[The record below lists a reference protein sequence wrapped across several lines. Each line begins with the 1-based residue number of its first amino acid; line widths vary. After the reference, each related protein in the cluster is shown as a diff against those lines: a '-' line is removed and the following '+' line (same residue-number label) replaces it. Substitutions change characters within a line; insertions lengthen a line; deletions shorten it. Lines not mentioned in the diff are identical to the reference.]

1 MSLVELAENNSRSWS
16 ERWAVHHHKDLLLL
30 WFGCYPCCRSSRMSA
45 LCSPCG
51 FHLTWSQ
58 SPGNEPCSALP
69 PAPGACLPHAAT
81 WAPQL
86 HNTMLL
92 VVFLSDVL
100 RSQGSFFLVS
110 KKKKKPSPEKDVTLS
125 ATIQFLCALPL
136 SAGLKFG
143 LKVLPS
149 ELSYKPYFCRFQ
161 NLPKKGNKWTAE
173 DHTLPFLILP
183 PCSAPWITK
192 SVVKR
197 FVLCWSSNL
206 KPGNFSKG

>member
-110 KKKKKPSPEKDVTLS
+110 KKKKKTLTREGCDS
-125 ATIQFLCALPL
+125 FCHNSISLCLAT
-136 SAGLKFG
+136 
-143 LKVLPS
+143 V
-149 ELSYKPYFCRFQ
+149 CRIKIWF
-161 NLPKKGNKWTAE
+161 
-173 DHTLPFLILP
+173 
-183 PCSAPWITK
+183 K
-192 SVVKR
+192 SVTEWTIIQAI
-197 FVLCWSSNL
+197 FL
-206 KPGNFSKG
+206 